1 MRHRKIT
8 LPLAGLIVIGIAVGA
23 ALALTNRGEDAT
35 ASAPQRANPS
45 LCVLC
50 DLTVMSDAWLTGCN
64 VPAAEYSGTMI
75 ELSSDNQTLTIAGAY
90 QDSLADYGYVDCLL
104 ERSRMPEADRF
115 RLESTRALD
124 GMQDAQW
131 QFDDDAQMTA
141 SWTYHPDD
149 GLNLVISER

>member
-8 LPLAGLIVIGIAVGA
+8 LALAGLIVIGIAVGA

-75 ELSSDNQTLTIAGAY
+75 ELSSDNRTLTIAGAY
-90 QDSLADYGYVDCLL
+90 QDSLADYSYVDCLL
-104 ERSRMPEADRF
+104 ERARIPDDVSF
-115 RLESTRALD
+115 RIDSTRALD